1 MLTDE
6 AETKR
11 GQNLGWVESRR
22 SVQIQD
28 TGFRSRARKKN
39 IQDVE
44 LGEAPRRGQ
53 DNQPFSEMKHK

>member
-11 GQNLGWVESRR
+11 GQNLGWVESIR

-28 TGFRSRARKKN
+28 TGF
-39 IQDVE
+39 QE
-44 LGEAPRRGQ
+44 
-53 DNQPFSEMKHK
+53 